1 MPGKRTQAGCLCYCG
16 DGPDARKKNTG
27 RMPVLLRG
35 RARCP
40 EEEHRQDAVALEDSD
55 RDAQE
60 TEKKKRGKKKK

>member
-1 MPGKRTQAGCLCYCG
+1 
-16 DGPDARKKNTG
+16 
-27 RMPVLLRG
+27 MPVLLRG